1 MRKPKVAP
9 RQLDLWTYEMSGLYQ
24 SLEGEI
30 IRIIIKRLNKGHDN
44 ILDWQAQK
52 LHELGLFN
60 DDVTKLL
67 SEVTEVAESEI
78 TRIFNDIG
86 IGAIQSV
93 DSSMPYDLKPIP
105 TNLDTIM
112 RGYSEQTWLE
122 VDNYVNQTLITTQ
135 YGTGTAQR
143 AYTEVLNET
152 QAMFNTGMY
161 DFKQSLERAVRRL
174 AQKGID
180 SGMVDKGNNVWSL
193 ESYVRT
199 VLKSTLGNTY
209 DAVRK
214 ERMAEYGVHT
224 VVVTAHAGAR

>member
-1 MRKPKVAP
+1 MRKPKVTP
-9 RQLDLWTYEMSGLYQ
+9 KQIDLWTYEMSGLYQ

-52 LHELGLFN
+52 LYELGLFN

-67 SEVTEVAESEI
+67 SEVTKVAESEI
-78 TRIFNDIG
+78 TRIFEDVG

-93 DSSMPYDLKPIP
+93 DSNMPYDPKPIP
-105 TNLDTIM
+105 TNLDTVM
-112 RGYSEQTWLE
+112 RGYKEQTWLE

-135 YGTGTAQR
+135 YGAGTAQR

-161 DFKQSLERAVRRL
+161 DFKQSLEKAVRGL
-174 AQKGID
+174 AQ
-180 SGMVDKGNNVWSL
+180 
-193 ESYVRT
+193 
-199 VLKSTLGNTY
+199 
-209 DAVRK
+209 
-214 ERMAEYGVHT
+214 
-224 VVVTAHAGAR
+224 